1 MADRDYDHTYLA
13 LRRPTYAS
21 RTFMGGMALSTRTG
35 LFVAVGMLAVMV
47 YAGLIVHVNDRVSVA
62 QLGLERAR
70 DLNATV
76 TEVARGQA
84 AIQAHEKRYILG
96 RNPDEAREIRS
107 LLDEQSRLLD
117 TLASHADAGDLERPI
132 ATLKDGLVQY
142 DQHLSTLDAGLAGDP
157 AKAGAA
163 LRDADQAL
171 APRLADG
178 GRRGMAELL
187 ARIDQLGSEM
197 VLTGDPV
204 RLVDLRAAYT
214 QLAAQVKDAGYS
226 RTERD
231 AVADLLT
238 QHQTAMM
245 ALISARVRVNEDAQ
259 RFDDIQA
266 YVAPSLATLGSVAQE
281 LAEERWTTLA
291 GERKFAAASLVG
303 GGAAILLWVLTLG
316 LIVMRSITRPVQALA
331 DAADRL
337 ARGDRTVLIPG
348 RGNSDAIGQLARA
361 FDDWMSAM
369 ADAEHLRQDLDHAQA
384 KTLQAVENMEGEA
397 RRAQAASDEAE
408 VMRRTLADYRREM
421 EEMENL
427 LAALEEDQANQPPV
441 PALARAQAE
450 AQARAM
456 VHADPQARGG
466 EVALGQVS
474 DHLARVSRE
483 ASAAIIDVEL
493 TDALIRNLS
502 VAREQ
507 LDGLGGH
514 VAAVREEFNGFLF
527 GRPQPGQGG
536 ATGAD
541 GKTVSMGGGAVR
553 EASLKDPE
561 SRQRLAAIRD
571 AVDRAERSLAACTS
585 EVERV
590 TDTAQML
597 AAAASDEAR
606 VATDQL
612 AQQSDY
618 LKSLLDTL
626 THRTRPQAVA
636 GPSEGPAVVFPAKDR
651 DAG

>member
-1 MADRDYDHTYLA
+1 MTDRDYDHTYLA

-21 RTFMGGMALSTRTG
+21 RTFLGGMALATRTG

-70 DLNATV
+70 ALNATV
-76 TEVARGQA
+76 TDVARGQA
-84 AIQAHEKRYILG
+84 AIQAHEKRYILS

-171 APRLADG
+171 APRLADA

-204 RLVDLRAAYT
+204 RLADLRAAYT
-214 QLAAQVKDAGYS
+214 QLTAQIKDAGYS
-226 RTERD
+226 RTERV
-231 AVADLLT
+231 AVADLLSK
-238 QHQTAMM
+238 HQTAMM

-281 LAEERWTTLA
+281 LAEERWAALA

-316 LIVMRSITRPVQALA
+316 LIVMRSVTRPVQALA

-348 RGNSDAIGQLARA
+348 RGNRDAIGQLARA
-361 FDDWMSAM
+361 FDDWMAAM

-427 LAALEEDQANQPPV
+427 LAELEEDQANQPPV

-456 VHADPQARGG
+456 GHADPQVRGG

-527 GRPQPGQGG
+527 GRPQPGTP
-536 ATGAD
+536 AGAD
-541 GKTVSMGGGAVR
+541 GKTVSMGGGVVR

-571 AVDRAERSLAACTS
+571 AVDRAERSLAACAS
-585 EVERV
+585 EVDRV

-636 GPSEGPAVVFPAKDR
+636 GPSEGPAVILPAKDR